1 MKKENT
7 MKENIEFLIKM
18 YERELES
25 AAQNRT
31 LEEMELIESYLT
43 ELKTIIELSKD
54 N

>member
-18 YERELES
+18 YERELEN
-25 AAQNRT
+25 QDRT
-31 LEEMELIESYLT
+31 LEEMDLIESYLV
-43 ELKTIIELSKD
+43 ELKTIIELSED

>member
-25 AAQNRT
+25 QDHT
-31 LEEMELIESYLT
+31 LEEMELIESYLE